1 MRTYFQHLELQ
12 NIDFELLCWS
22 MRDENFIRVKELPFN
37 VQLEDF
43 GTKFILRLNT
53 EKPTYSFLPFKK
65 DIVINFDIDLFF
77 TKDIASKSNL
87 NSQ

>member
-37 VQLEDF
+37 VQVQDKKLP
-43 GTKFILRLNT
+43 IVM
-53 EKPTYSFLPFKK
+53 SF
-65 DIVINFDIDLFF
+65 NFDVYD
-77 TKDIASKSNL
+77 TKDIASKVIL